1 MDDEDDPLLMSLA
14 DALTCAFGA
23 SIALF
28 LIFVVLVRFE
38 PPSPLPTSGAIESRT
53 LTASLAADTPGAS
66 SLVILARSHLP
77 DAADCTR
84 SVVESLEIRGTDRA
98 GVRTWSSEQPL
109 WSGSHRAGVVCQ
121 RVFEVPAGVTQQ
133 SRPSVVA
140 TRGGHDVV
148 QLRVHVGANVWPSWN
163 GFHSVP
169 MTPAVGQNERVLITV
184 TGERDR
190 PVRIPEMR

>member
-1 MDDEDDPLLMSLA
+1 MDDDPILMSLA

-38 PPSPLPTSGAIESRT
+38 PPSPLPTSGAIESQT

-66 SLVILARSHLP
+66 SLVIIARSDL
-77 DAADCTR
+77 DASSCAR
-84 SVVESLEIRGTDRA
+84 SVVGSLKILGTDPS
-98 GVRTWSSEQPL
+98 GVRIWDAEQPS
-109 WSGSHRAGVVCQ
+109 WSGANRDGVLCQ

-140 TRGGHDVV
+140 TRGGNEVV
-148 QLRVHVGANVWPSWN
+148 QMRVHVGANAWPSWD
-163 GFHSVP
+163 GFHP
-169 MTPAVGQNERVLITV
+169 ARMTPAVGPNGLELLTIT
-184 TGERDR
+184 GDRDR
-190 PVRIPEMR
+190 PVRVPEER

>member
-1 MDDEDDPLLMSLA
+1 MDDDPLLMSLA

-66 SLVILARSHLP
+66 SLVIIARSRL
-77 DAADCTR
+77 DASNCER
-84 SVVESLEIRGTDRA
+84 SVVGSLEIRGTDSN
-98 GVRTWSSEQPL
+98 GVRNWAAEQPL
-109 WSGSHRAGVVCQ
+109 WSGADRDGVFCQ

-133 SRPSVVA
+133 SRPSLVA
-140 TRGGHDVV
+140 TRGGNEVLQV
-148 QLRVHVGANVWPSWN
+148 RIHVGANAWPSWD
-163 GFHSVP
+163 GFYP
-169 MTPAVGQNERVLITV
+169 ARITPAVGPNGLEILTIT
-184 TGERDR
+184 GDRNR
-190 PVRIPEMR
+190 PVRIPEEP